1 MIRSVVHDP
10 AALSQPAVAATT
22 ADADIATDLLDTL
35 KANADR
41 CVGMGAN
48 MIGRNKAI
56 IVVQMGPF
64 AMAMFN
70 PKIIKKSSPYQTN
83 EGCLSLPGERPTTRY
98 QRITVTFQ
106 DRQFKTQQQ
115 TFTDF
120 TAQIIQHEIDH
131 CHGILI

>member
-1 MIRSVVHDP
+1 MIKNVVHDP
-10 AALSQPAVAATT
+10 AALTQPAAPATKQDL
-22 ADADIATDLLDTL
+22 AVATDLLDTL

-48 MIGRNKAI
+48 MIGSNKAV

-64 AMAMFN
+64 AIPMFN
-70 PKIIKKSSPYQTN
+70 PKITKKAGAYQTQ
-83 EGCLSLPGERPTTRY
+83 EGCLSLAGERPTTRY
-98 QRITVTFQ
+98 HQITVQFQ
-106 DRQFKTQQQ
+106 DRQFNWQTQA
-115 TFTDF
+115 FTDF

>member
-1 MIRSVVHDP
+1 MIRSVIHDP
-10 AALSQPAVAATT
+10 AALSQPAVAATA
-22 ADADIATDLLDTL
+22 ADAGIATDLLDTL

-48 MIGRNKAI
+48 MIGAYKAI

-64 AMAMFN
+64 AMVMFN
-70 PKIIKKSSPYQTN
+70 PKITQKSGPYQTS

-98 QRITVTFQ
+98 QKVTVTFQ

-120 TAQIIQHEIDH
+120 TAQIIQHELDH